1 MKKNLLALILISVL
15 VFSLAGCNSQ
25 TSSNT
30 EDVSSLKIGVVAPM
44 SGQSAIAGEYIKNG
58 ISLAVDEL
66 EEAGGLDRN
75 GKKIQIEVIYED
87 NEAKP
92 DMTSN
97 AYRKLI
103 EQDKVIAIVG
113 PDMSGAILAA
123 GPIAQ
128 QAKIPAIGTFTT
140 NEKVTQVGDFV
151 FRACF
156 IDPFQGK
163 VMAQYAYND
172 LGARTASI
180 LYNNADDF
188 STGLKESFVKNFEEL
203 GGEVI
208 EIQAY
213 GGAEVKD
220 YSAQLTRIKA
230 ANADVIF
237 LPNLFGELP
246 LQVKQAREMGIT
258 TQIIGGDSFD
268 SPDVPNIAGKELVE
282 GIAFPAAFSPTSD
295 DPVTKDFVDRY
306 VEKFGVNPN
315 SNAVLAYEA
324 FKIVLKGIQEAETLD
339 GQGVRD
345 AMAAIKDFQLP
356 SGNFSFDENRNPVKS
371 ASIMV
376 YKDGI
381 PTFETVINP

>member
-1 MKKNLLALILISVL
+1 MKRISLILAVVL
-15 VFSLAGCNSQ
+15 LVGSLAGCASTTGTNS
-25 TSSNT
+25 
-30 EDVSSLKIGVVAPM
+30 EDIKSLKIGVVSPM

-58 ISLAVDEL
+58 VSLIEDEL
-66 EEAGGLDRN
+66 KEAGGLEVN
-75 GKKIQIEVIYED
+75 GKKIQIELVYED

-103 EQDKVIAIVG
+103 DQDKVIAIVG
-113 PDMSGAILAA
+113 PDMSGGILAA

-128 QAKIPAIGTFTT
+128 QSKIPAIGTFTT
-140 NEKVTQVGDFV
+140 NEKVTQVGDFI

-163 VMAQYAYND
+163 VMAQYAYED
-172 LGARTASI
+172 LGAKTAAI

-188 STGLKESFVKNFEEL
+188 SNGLKESFTKSFEEF
-203 GGEVI
+203 GGTII
-208 EIQAY
+208 ETQAY
-213 GGAEVKD
+213 GGADIKD
-220 YSAQLTRIKA
+220 YNAQLTRIKA
-230 ANADVIF
+230 VDADVIF

-268 SPDVPNIAGKELVE
+268 SPDVPNIAGNETVE
-282 GIAFPAAFSPTSD
+282 GIAFPAAFAPTSD
-295 DPVTKDFVDRY
+295 DPVTKDFVDKY
-306 VEKFGVNPN
+306 NAKFGVNPN

-324 FKIVLKGIQEAETLD
+324 LMIVLKGIQEAETLN

-345 AMAAIKDFQLP
+345 AMAAIADFKLP
-356 SGNFSFDENRNPVKS
+356 SGNFTFDENRNPIKS

-376 YKDGI
+376 YNGGI
-381 PTFETVINP
+381 PTYTTTIQP

>member
-1 MKKNLLALILISVL
+1 MKRNFLIISLIFVL
-15 VFSLAGCNSQ
+15 IVGLVGCTQ
-25 TSSNT
+25 GTTNT
-30 EDVSSLKIGVVAPM
+30 EEVTKLKIGVVAPM

-58 ISLAVDEL
+58 ISLVVDEL
-66 EEAGGLDRN
+66 EQAGGLERN

-92 DMTSN
+92 DITSN
-97 AYRKLI
+97 VYRKLI

-140 NEKVTQVGDFV
+140 NEKVTQVGDFI

-163 VMAQYAYND
+163 VMAQYAYEE
-172 LGARTASI
+172 LGAKTASI

-188 STGLKESFVKNFEEL
+188 STGLKESFVKNFEEF
-203 GGEVI
+203 GGKVV

-220 YSAQLTRIKA
+220 YSAQLTKIKA

-258 TQIIGGDSFD
+258 TPIIGGDSFD
-268 SPDVPNIAGKELVE
+268 SPDVPNIAGKENVE

-306 VEKFGVNPN
+306 VKKFGVNPN

-324 FKIVLKGIQEAETLD
+324 FKIVLKGIQEAKTLD

-345 AMAAIKDFQLP
+345 AMAAIKDYKLP
-356 SGNFSFDENRNPVKS
+356 SGNFSFDENRNPIKS
-371 ASIMV
+371 ASIMI

-381 PTFETVINP
+381 PTFKTVINP